1 MRNVLHAV
9 YVLLLILMGCWC
21 QSSWAE
27 TCNAS
32 TAQMTINI
40 NNITY
45 LPTLPVNTQMTNQMP
60 DNGSGIRFNCDL
72 QPPKT
77 ARKRIVYQQRD
88 KSGGGI
94 TINGHH
100 VFATKIDGIG
110 YSLGF
115 QCAGGAVRYINGNNA
130 PDGSESV
137 TVCDSEEIP
146 DLLTEKEIIVKPYI
160 TFYKTGQVS
169 LISNNHAY
177 AKQQPQVGMLY
188 IDTGSGNKSSVMLD
202 LAALNANIGASG
214 SCQVTKSDINV
225 NLGTVSR
232 SEFRGKSLTA
242 GNMQTFDIPV
252 TCSAATDVRIG
263 FFGVAADTGSG
274 DTLALTQEANAASG
288 VGVKLSYGD
297 NGSAAA
303 PAGKEVKI
311 NEVSDLPVLKQITAN
326 NTDHVENIKFQA
338 QYVQTED
345 RVSAGTANSMATFV
359 LVYN

>member
-1 MRNVLHAV
+1 MRNVLHTV
-9 YVLLLILMGCWC
+9 YVLLLVLTGCWC
-21 QSSWAE
+21 QSSRAE

-32 TAQMTINI
+32 TTQMTVNM

-45 LPTLPVNTQMTNQMP
+45 LPTLPVNTQMTHQIA

-72 QPPKT
+72 QVPK
-77 ARKRIVYQQRD
+77 ASVKRIVYQQRD

-94 TINGHH
+94 SINGHH
-100 VFATKIDGIG
+100 VFATQIDGIG

-115 QCAGGAVRYINGNNA
+115 RCENGPVRYIGDNNA

-137 TVCDSEEIP
+137 TVCDSTEMP
-146 DLLTEKEIIVKPYI
+146 DLLDDKEITVKVYI
-160 TFYKTGQVS
+160 TFYKTGQVTLVS
-169 LISNNHAY
+169 DNHAF
-177 AKQQPQVGMLY
+177 AGAQPQVGLLY

-202 LAALNANIGASG
+202 LAALNVNIGANG
-214 SCQVTKSDINV
+214 SCEVTKSDINV

-242 GNMQTFDIPV
+242 GNVQTFDIPV

-311 NEVSDLPVLKQITAN
+311 NEASSLPVLKQITTN
-326 NTDHVENIKFQA
+326 NTNHVENIKFQA